1 MTKSEAIH
9 HRVLRC
15 RPAKRNAYV
24 TTHEALL
31 AEAEYL
37 QQTPAPDNEMRKVI
51 RNGIEQLVVAVV
63 FVIGFA
69 VALGWFA

>member
-9 HRVLRC
+9 RRVLRC
-15 RPAKRNAYV
+15 RPGHSNAYV

-37 QQTPAPDNEMRKVI
+37 QQTEEKINTTGLLHP
-51 RNGIEQLVVAVV
+51 LL
-63 FVIGFA
+63 VIGVCIAFLT
-69 VALGWFA
+69 LGWFA